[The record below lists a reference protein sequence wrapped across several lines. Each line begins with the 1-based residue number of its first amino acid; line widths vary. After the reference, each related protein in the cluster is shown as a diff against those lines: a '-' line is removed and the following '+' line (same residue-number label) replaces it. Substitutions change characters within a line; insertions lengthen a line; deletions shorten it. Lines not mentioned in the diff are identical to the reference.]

1 MLHGRERRR
10 NYNTRGGVA
19 AQLSGCGLTWF
30 MMVIKMCSVLT
41 TVMFLSWA
49 WFGAPDTCTISALP
63 DIVNSSHRMLK
74 SLMAFLMFLATI
86 VASGPLLPDVD
97 SSLGEGGG
105 RGKGEGR
112 EGGRERGRERRGGR
126 ERGRKGEGEG
136 GKGEGG
142 VEQ

>member
-1 MLHGRERRR
+1 M
-10 NYNTRGGVA
+10 A

-74 SLMAFLMFLATI
+74 SLMAFFMFLATI
-86 VASGPLLPDVD
+86 VASGPLLPAVD
-97 SSLGEGGG
+97 SSLREGGRRGRNKEVRGGREGEG
-105 RGKGEGR
+105 GR
-112 EGGRERGRERRGGR
+112 EGGG
-126 ERGRKGEGEG
+126 KAEG
-136 GKGEGG
+136 GKGREGKEEGG
-142 VEQ
+142 GGAMC